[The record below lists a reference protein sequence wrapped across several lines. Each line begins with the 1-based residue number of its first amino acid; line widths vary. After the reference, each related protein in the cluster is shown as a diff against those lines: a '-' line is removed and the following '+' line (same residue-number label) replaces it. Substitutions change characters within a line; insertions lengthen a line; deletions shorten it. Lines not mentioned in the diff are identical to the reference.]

1 MSIIEKINIDITTY
15 RRNKDSNSL
24 ITLQTLLGSINNL
37 PKNKQDDSGAIS
49 KIKATLEGI
58 EVMLNNLKSDDTRV
72 PKLKNERE
80 LLSSYMPKI
89 LSSEEVDKIL
99 DEHKFTSI
107 KDAMAYFKT
116 NYPNRAD
123 LGYISKKLK

>member
-1 MSIIEKINIDITTY
+1 MNIIEKINADIITY
-15 RRNKDSNSL
+15 RRNKNSDAL
-24 ITLQTLLGSINNL
+24 ISLQTLLGSINNL

-58 EVMLNNLKSDDTRV
+58 EVMLNNLKSDDMRV

-107 KDAMAYFKT
+107 KDTMAYFKT

>member
-58 EVMLNNLKSDDTRV
+58 EVMLNNLKSDDMRV

>member
-58 EVMLNNLKSDDTRV
+58 EVMLNNLKSDDMRV

-107 KDAMAYFKT
+107 KDTMAYFKT

>member
-1 MSIIEKINIDITTY
+1 MNIIEKINADIITY
-15 RRNKDSNSL
+15 RRNKNSDAL
-24 ITLQTLLGSINNL
+24 ISLQTLLGAINNL

-49 KIKATLEGI
+49 KIKASLEGI
-58 EVMLNNLKSDDTRV
+58 EVMLINLKSDDARV
-72 PKLKNERE
+72 SKLKAERE
-80 LLSSYMPKI
+80 LLFAYMPKI
-89 LSSEEVDKIL
+89 LSNEEVDKIL

-107 KDAMAYFKT
+107 KDAMAHFKT

>member
-1 MSIIEKINIDITTY
+1 MNIIEKINADIITY
-15 RRNKDSNSL
+15 RRNKNSDAL
-24 ITLQTLLGSINNL
+24 ISLQTLLGSINNL

-58 EVMLNNLKSDDTRV
+58 EVMLNNLKSDDMRV

>member
-58 EVMLNNLKSDDTRV
+58 EVMLNNLKSDDMRV
-72 PKLKNERE
+72 LKLKNERE

-107 KDAMAYFKT
+107 KDTMAYFKT

>member
-1 MSIIEKINIDITTY
+1 MNIIEKINIDITTY

-58 EVMLNNLKSDDTRV
+58 EVMLNNLKSDDMRV
-72 PKLKNERE
+72 LKLKNERE

-107 KDAMAYFKT
+107 KDTMAYFKT

>member
-1 MSIIEKINIDITTY
+1 MNIIEKINIDITTY

-37 PKNKQDDSGAIS
+37 PKNKQDDSGAIY

-58 EVMLNNLKSDDTRV
+58 EVMLNNLKSDDMRV

-80 LLSSYMPKI
+80 LLSSYMPKN

>member
-1 MSIIEKINIDITTY
+1 MNIIEKINIDITTY

-58 EVMLNNLKSDDTRV
+58 EVMLNNLKSDDMRV

-99 DEHKFTSI
+99 DEHKFASI

>member
-1 MSIIEKINIDITTY
+1 MNIIEKINADIITY
-15 RRNKDSNSL
+15 RRNKNSDAL
-24 ITLQTLLGSINNL
+24 ISLQTLLGAINNL

-58 EVMLNNLKSDDTRV
+58 EVMLNNLKSDDMRV

-99 DEHKFTSI
+99 DEHKFASI

>member
-1 MSIIEKINIDITTY
+1 MNIIEKINIDITTY

-58 EVMLNNLKSDDTRV
+58 EVMLNNLKSDDMRV

-107 KDAMAYFKT
+107 KDTMAYFKT